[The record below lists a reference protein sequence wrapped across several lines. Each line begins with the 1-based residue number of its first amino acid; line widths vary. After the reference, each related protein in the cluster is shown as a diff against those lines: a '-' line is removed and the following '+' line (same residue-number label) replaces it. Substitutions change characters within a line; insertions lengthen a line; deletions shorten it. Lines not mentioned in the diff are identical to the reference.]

1 MDLSPYKTLLN
12 KLVPLSYHNDIDSL
26 LDSLLPEAD
35 KDTRYRL
42 QAELSRLTSP
52 CLRVLDL
59 RSLFPDKCQLV
70 RHQGLDHMMPEPLAR
85 RFHTLLKDFNGEYSR
100 GLYEVLLAELA
111 ALRKLPAQFN
121 NTSWHLPALGLQ
133 RKESRL
139 RFVTPVV
146 LHLDN
151 GKSLQGN
158 SLDISPAGLLVQLA
172 DAVRLPEQ
180 IAISFPELAKQP
192 NMVSLASPRRYSLK
206 QDSDDLSRLKMQR
219 LEDAPDW
226 QQALSEFIEQNRPR
240 YGLDAEDLYTTVKT
254 QCWGQVLLE
263 TSLSLSLFFDE
274 QGELQHI
281 LTNRYSS
288 KTLAPWQQKQPGDLL
303 TTLLS
308 PERILQMSQ
317 QPLSTTLLYSF
328 RRQGKH
334 LPYYFVAS
342 QHELA
347 QQKAFAVFI
356 NEGLKAGTLLCY
368 YVSIRPLHYADQA
381 VNALDLQ
388 GIRQL
393 NQLKW
398 QLWLTPLSIPIAPIA
413 AELNIQQLEPFI
425 RPLRQQTPTIT
436 PLGKQASK
444 RQETRFKL
452 QSALELTVAGKTIS
466 GHSEDLSS
474 RGIKVLLTES
484 LRLEV
489 PCLIS
494 VHLTE
499 LNKRS
504 PRSRLKNLPYRV
516 VNISGDG
523 KILHLRI
530 EGAEETH
537 AAYLFLT
544 ALFEQNQSKL
554 RARHEAHHTPAWLT
568 WLSRQTLQQP
578 SSPTFLLARNES
590 GFYLQG
596 AISCPAQQSLM
607 SFLSNEHQQA
617 HLSRLVSRQLLQST
631 FTQLLRPDGRDHHY
645 LEIWTASA
653 AGNSGQSWLLVD
665 PDANRRAFL
674 QDSRHSKDLRVS
686 LVIINRLQLRQLD
699 YMVPEWEKLTQTSLY
714 KAQQL
719 EQQIAELSVLSQV
732 FDITEMVLCQL
743 PVKEPATNQVPLPSS
758 AD

>member
-26 LDSLLPEAD
+26 LDSLLPEID
-35 KDTRYRL
+35 NDIRYRL
-42 QAELSRLTSP
+42 QAEVSRLTSP

-59 RSLFPDKCQLV
+59 RSLFPEKCQLV
-70 RHQGLDHMMPEPLAR
+70 RHQGLDHMMPERLAR
-85 RFHTLLKDFNGEYSR
+85 RFHTLLKDFNGEYTR

-121 NTSWHLPALGLQ
+121 NAPWHLPVLGLR

-139 RFVTPVV
+139 RFITPIL
-146 LHLDN
+146 LHLDDN
-151 GKSLQGN
+151 KCLQGN
-158 SLDISPAGLLVQLA
+158 SLDISATGLLVQLA
-172 DAVRLPEQ
+172 DAIRLPEHVTL
-180 IAISFPELAKQP
+180 SFPMLAKQP
-192 NMVSLASPRRYSLK
+192 NMACLATPRRYRLK

-219 LEDAPDW
+219 IEDAPDW
-226 QQALSEFIEQNRPR
+226 QQALTEFITQKRPR
-240 YGLDAEDLYTTVKT
+240 YGLDAEDLYITAQT
-254 QCWGQVLLE
+254 QCWGQALLE
-263 TSLSLSLFFDE
+263 TSLSMSLFFNE
-274 QGELQHI
+274 QGELQHT
-281 LTNRYSS
+281 LTNRYNS
-288 KTLAPWQQKQPGDLL
+288 KILAAWQQDKPGDLL

-308 PERILQMSQ
+308 PERVLLMSQ
-317 QPLSTTLLYSF
+317 QAASPTLLYSF
-328 RRQGKH
+328 RHQGQKQ
-334 LPYYFVAS
+334 PYYFVAS
-342 QHELA
+342 KQELTQPHA
-347 QQKAFAVFI
+347 YAAFI
-356 NEGLKAGTLLCY
+356 NEGLRAGTLLCY
-368 YVSIRPLHYADQA
+368 YVNMRLLHYADQD
-381 VNALDLQ
+381 VDALDLQ
-388 GIRQL
+388 GVRQL
-393 NQLKW
+393 QQLKW
-398 QLWLTPLSIPIAPIA
+398 QLWLTPLPTPVAPIA
-413 AELNIQQLEPFI
+413 GEVKIQQLAPFI
-425 RPLRQQTPTIT
+425 RPLCQQPIVTT
-436 PLGKQASK
+436 PLGRQASK

-452 QSALELTVAGKTIS
+452 QSALELTIAGNVIS
-466 GHSEDLSS
+466 GQSEDLST
-474 RGIKVLLTES
+474 RGIKVQLPDS
-484 LRLEV
+484 LRLDV
-489 PCLIS
+489 PCLVD
-494 VHLTE
+494 VHLTD

-504 PRSRLKNLPYRV
+504 PQWRLKGLPYRV
-516 VNISGDG
+516 VNISSSG
-523 KILHLRI
+523 KVLHLRI
-530 EGAEETH
+530 EGPEETH
-537 AAYLFLT
+537 AAHQFLT
-544 ALFEQNQSKL
+544 ALFEQNQDKL
-554 RARHEAHHTPAWLT
+554 RARPDSHHMPAWLT

-578 SSPTFLLARNES
+578 PSPTFLLGRNEA
-590 GFYLQG
+590 GFYMQG
-596 AISCPAQQSLM
+596 AIACLLQSSLM

-674 QDSRHSKDLRVS
+674 QDSRYSKDLRVS